1 MIFSDKM
8 LTKFYIIKTYVL
20 LLTFAFSTNQCIS
33 QSNIFQSNSIN
44 MESISPNIFVHKIQE
59 TISFYQKLGFQI
71 QAKNPDTE
79 SPDFVLM
86 TCGNVTVM
94 FQTFDSLGDELPIIK
109 KEKGSSLLLYI
120 EMKNIQEYY
129 EKIKD
134 KVKVY
139 KELEET
145 FYGAIEFSIID
156 NNQYLLTF
164 AEHQEK

>member
-8 LTKFYIIKTYVL
+8 LTKFYIIKTHVL
-20 LLTFAFSTNQCIS
+20 LLTLALSTNKGIS
-33 QSNIFQSNSIN
+33 QNKKFQSNSII

-71 QAKNPDTE
+71 QAKNPDTD

-86 TCGNVTVM
+86 TCGNITVM
-94 FQTFDSLGDELPIIK
+94 FQTFGSIGDQLPVIK
-109 KEKGSSLLLYI
+109 KEKGGSLLLYI
-120 EMKNIQEYY
+120 QMKNIREYY

-134 KVKVY
+134 EVKVY
-139 KELEET
+139 KELEKT
-145 FYGAIEFSIID
+145 FYGALEFSIVD

-164 AEHQEK
+164 AEPQEK